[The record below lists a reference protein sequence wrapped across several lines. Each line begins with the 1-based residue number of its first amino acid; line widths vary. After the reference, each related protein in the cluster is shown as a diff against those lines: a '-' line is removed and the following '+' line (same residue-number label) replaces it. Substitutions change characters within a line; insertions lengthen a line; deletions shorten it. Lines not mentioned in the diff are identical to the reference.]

1 MLAFFI
7 SFVGLSVLAAA
18 GFIFGRIVF
27 LNNPGIENVFSTLWT
42 VVLGVL
48 LYLMV
53 RQAAKPAATPAER
66 RRAVYG
72 FILSL
77 CELFAFATLI
87 FVAVVFSTFATTPG
101 NEQVLT
107 LILCTGV
114 LAVLMVASTR
124 VIHLLA
130 NRHLAAER
138 N

>member
-1 MLAFFI
+1 MLAFFA
-7 SFVGLSVLAAA
+7 SFVGLSILAAA
-18 GFIFGRIVF
+18 GFIFGRIAF

-48 LYLMV
+48 LYMIV
-53 RQAAKPAATPAER
+53 RFTSKPAASPAER
-66 RRAVYG
+66 RRAIYG

-107 LILCTGV
+107 LVLCTGV

-124 VIHLLA
+124 VIRLVA
-130 NRHLAAER
+130 NRQLVAER
-138 N
+138 E